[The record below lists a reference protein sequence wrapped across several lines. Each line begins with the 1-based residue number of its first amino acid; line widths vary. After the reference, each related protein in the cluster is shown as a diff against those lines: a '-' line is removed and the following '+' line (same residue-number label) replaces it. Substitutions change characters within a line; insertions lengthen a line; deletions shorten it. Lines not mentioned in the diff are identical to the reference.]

1 MVCFEREYGVVEIEG
16 LIEFTSYNK
25 VFIILSSR
33 RHGVPRPHT
42 DTLYTRSAR
51 AHLPTTYKV
60 VPRGGVSLS
69 LHLPSAAGASD
80 QRPTMAKLHHL
91 LPRSR
96 PDHRREAAR
105 ERSFFTSP
113 LAPRR

>member
-25 VFIILSSR
+25 VFIFFKL
-33 RHGVPRPHT
+33 PPP
-42 DTLYTRSAR
+42 RSATPAHRHTLHTLR
-51 AHLPTTYKV
+51 ARPPPTTYKV

-96 PDHRREAAR
+96 PGERPEGTFLFYLAAR
-105 ERSFFTSP
+105 AAVDEE
-113 LAPRR
+113 